1 MKITFDEFRQLAQKI
16 TKLKEDN
23 DRYLDSI
30 PTDIKSFIFNNTYIE
45 NELIQNSIALKLLLG
60 DNLYDDFQ
68 WFLWENPRSNKK
80 NGDEP
85 NIIINSDKIESV
97 KRYYYIHNL
106 ETYLEY
112 VYIEYFIPESKSKD

>member
-16 TKLKEDN
+16 AKLKEDN

-30 PTDIKSFIFNNTYIE
+30 PTDIKSFIFDNTYIE

-68 WFLWENPRSNKK
+68 WFLWDNSRSNKE

-85 NIIINSDKIESV
+85 NIIINSDKIESL

>member
-112 VYIEYFIPESKSKD
+112 VYIEYFSPVYHMKY